1 MKFFSDE
8 KGQASSEYLLLVALG
23 LVIILVAVSIALKT
37 KDLAELVS
45 LKAENQRNETLSQIT
60 R

>member
-1 MKFFSDE
+1 MKILRDN

-23 LVIILVAVSIALKT
+23 LVIILVAVSVALKT

>member
-1 MKFFSDE
+1 MLSDE

-23 LVIILVAVSIALKT
+23 LVIVLVAVSIALKT
-37 KDLAELVS
+37 KELAELVS
-45 LKAENQRNETLSQIT
+45 IKAESRRNETLSQLT

>member
-1 MKFFSDE
+1 MKIFTDE

-23 LVIILVAVSIALKT
+23 LVIILVAVSVALKT